1 MGTRNISL
9 RDAMYISLR
18 GYGPESPYTL
28 ATWLEARDKFRQ
40 NEKAA
45 MQQIHLKAFN
55 PAETLN
61 S

>member
-1 MGTRNISL
+1 MSL

-55 PAETLN
+55 PTEN
-61 S
+61 ISS